1 VLIKPRKN
9 AEEGEANRDEVVT
22 VIVPCRNEAA
32 AIEKCIGSILA
43 QDGLARGDEIIFADG
58 LSEDGTMDILR
69 RVAKLDPRVKVM
81 SNPGRITSSGL
92 NAAIGASR
100 GNIIVRLDAHTEYAS
115 DYISQCCRALQAT
128 GAANVGGP
136 ARTKTETY
144 MEKAIAAAYHSPF
157 SVGGARFHDAS
168 YEGFVDTVTYG
179 CWPRSTFE
187 KFGLFDE
194 QLVRNQ
200 DDEHNLR
207 ITRQGGKV
215 YQSAN
220 IKSWYRPRGTL
231 AALFKQY
238 MQYGYW
244 KVRVIQKHKLPA
256 SFRHLVPGTFLLAL
270 LLLSLS
276 SLLFVSALWL
286 LLLLLGLYGLA
297 VMAASIQTA
306 RRSEWKLLPTLPF
319 VFGCYH
325 FAYGTGFLLGTWD
338 FVIRRVQPRTSFS
351 HLTR

>member
-1 VLIKPRKN
+1 
-9 AEEGEANRDEVVT
+9 
-22 VIVPCRNEAA
+22 
-32 AIEKCIGSILA
+32 
-43 QDGLARGDEIIFADG
+43 
-58 LSEDGTMDILR
+58 
-69 RVAKLDPRVKVM
+69 
-81 SNPGRITSSGL
+81 
-92 NAAIGASR
+92 
-100 GNIIVRLDAHTEYAS
+100 
-115 DYISQCCRALQAT
+115 
-128 GAANVGGP
+128 
-136 ARTKTETY
+136 
-144 MEKAIAAAYHSPF
+144 
-157 SVGGARFHDAS
+157 
-168 YEGFVDTVTYG
+168 
-179 CWPRSTFE
+179 
-187 KFGLFDE
+187 
-194 QLVRNQ
+194 
-200 DDEHNLR
+200 
-207 ITRQGGKV
+207 
-215 YQSAN
+215 
-220 IKSWYRPRGTL
+220 
-231 AALFKQY
+231 